1 MLTDRSVRTPEG
13 SAVVDTV
20 RSVLHEVQEA
30 RGATFRDDGGWWW
43 TESFGDHPAGYEAV
57 RGGAAIWDVYP
68 MVKTVVTGP
77 DAQAAIQR
85 IFTRDLTTQKPGQ
98 VRYGPFV
105 DEDGFLVDDGTV
117 YKHADDLWWVLSNTE
132 LGDWWTEQVQGLD
145 FHLELSTH
153 EMPLISLQG
162 PKSRQIL
169 QSLTETDLSTLRY
182 FTFLTEKVTVA
193 GVPTWLMRTG
203 FSGEIGFELIP
214 SRDGAVPL
222 WNALCGAGAVPMGLD
237 TLEPVRL
244 EAGLIVYEQD
254 YFPGESTPYDVSLD
268 RLVALDSDVEFLGKA
283 KLAQIASAPPKR
295 FKTLVIEGTDLP
307 EEGAHVLRDGT
318 AVGTLTS
325 RIISPQFGLIAFA
338 QLDTAVSD
346 DGTKLEVALGDATVP
361 ATVAELSIKDP
372 TKALARG

>member
-1 MLTDRSVRTPEG
+1 VTE
-13 SAVVDTV
+13 TV

-43 TESFGDHPAGYEAV
+43 TDSFGDHPAGYEAV
-57 RGGAAIWDVYP
+57 RGGAALWDVYP
-68 MVKTVVTGP
+68 MVKWVVTGP

-85 IFTRDLTTQKPGQ
+85 VFTRDITTQKPGQ

-105 DEDGFLVDDGTV
+105 DENGFLVDDGTV
-117 YKHADDLWWVLSNTE
+117 FKHSDELWWALTNTE
-132 LGDWWTEQVQGLD
+132 LGEWWAENTKGLD
-145 FHLELSTH
+145 VHFELSTH
-153 EMPLISLQG
+153 EMPLLSLQG
-162 PKSRQIL
+162 PKSREIL
-169 QSLTETDLSTLRY
+169 QSLTDIDVSSLRY
-182 FTFLTEKVTVA
+182 FNFLTEKVDIA
-193 GVPTWLMRTG
+193 GVSTWLMRTG
-203 FSGEIGFELIP
+203 FSGEIGYELIP

-222 WNALCGAGAVPMGLD
+222 WNALCEAGAVPMGLD

-283 KLAQIASAPPKR
+283 KLAEIASAPPKR
-295 FKTLVIEGTDLP
+295 FKTLVLEGTDLP
-307 EEGAHVLRDGT
+307 EEGADVLRDG
-318 AVGTLTS
+318 AVVGILTS

-346 DGTKLEVALGDATVP
+346 DGTKLEVTLGDATVP
-361 ATVAELSIKDP
+361 ATVAVLSIKDP